1 MSATPCYPRAPQA
14 YSTKIPTLAGA
25 DGFVKTA
32 QLPIRRVVPDLKT
45 MIPQPRGQFL
55 FDRPIQSP
63 PPHVEE
69 ELCGAPDR

>member
-1 MSATPCYPRAPQA
+1 
-14 YSTKIPTLAGA
+14 
-25 DGFVKTA
+25 
-32 QLPIRRVVPDLKT
+32 

-69 ELCGAPDR
+69 DVEEELCGAPDR